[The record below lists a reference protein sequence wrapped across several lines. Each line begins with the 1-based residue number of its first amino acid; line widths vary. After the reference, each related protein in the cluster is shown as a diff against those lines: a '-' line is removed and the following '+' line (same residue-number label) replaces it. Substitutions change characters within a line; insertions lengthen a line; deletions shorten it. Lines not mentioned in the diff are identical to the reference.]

1 MSKETKKQIVAQAI
15 NKVSAQYNAKLKTFQ
30 KQNEE
35 LKSKCSTLY
44 NENKSLKENLAEA
57 NEKIRQYE
65 DWIQRLQEF
74 MDMPESMRQEYV
86 EKHKKDKA
94 ELNFMSEFLS
104 SSPLSKI
111 FDFYSF

>member
-1 MSKETKKQIVAQAI
+1 
-15 NKVSAQYNAKLKTFQ
+15 
-30 KQNEE
+30 
-35 LKSKCSTLY
+35 
-44 NENKSLKENLAEA
+44 
-57 NEKIRQYE
+57 
-65 DWIQRLQEF
+65 
-74 MDMPESMRQEYV
+74 MDMPESIRQEYV

>member
-1 MSKETKKQIVAQAI
+1 MKETKKQIVAQTI
-15 NKVSAQYNAKLKTFQ
+15 NKMSAQYNAKLKAVH
-30 KQNEE
+30 KQNDE
-35 LKSKCSTLY
+35 LKSKCSVLY

-104 SSPLSKI
+104 SSPLSNI
-111 FDFYSF
+111 FDFYLF

>member
-1 MSKETKKQIVAQAI
+1 MKGLLPEEIRTNWKNRGIQ
-15 NKVSAQYNAKLKTFQ
+15 SA
-30 KQNEE
+30 
-35 LKSKCSTLY
+35 
-44 NENKSLKENLAEA
+44 
-57 NEKIRQYE
+57 

-74 MDMPESMRQEYV
+74 MDMPESMRQKYV

-111 FDFYSF
+111 FDFYLF